1 MYVMYAYI
9 DAIIYYVCLYRDTS
23 GAPGVRHGEAK
34 PVIKRNKRSVYMHR
48 IVLLKLFAV
57 KQPV

>member
-1 MYVMYAYI
+1 MCAYI
-9 DAIIYYVCLYRDTS
+9 DTS
-23 GAPGVRHGEAK
+23 GAPGVRHWEAK
-34 PVIKRNKRSVYMHR
+34 PVIKRNKSSVYMYR